1 MNDSVN
7 MQVFIRADED
17 QKCLSQITSTV
28 KPGSVLWCIASAAW
42 HKSIDTNEPAPVR
55 RWEQLVHML
64 IGQRRFK
71 RVGSD
76 LVRCAIARLRDARRL
91 VKGEL

>member
-1 MNDSVN
+1 MNETEN

-17 QKCLSQITSTV
+17 QKCLSKITSTA

-42 HKSIDTNEPAPVR
+42 HKSVDTNEPAPVR
-55 RWEQLVHML
+55 KWEQLVRML

-71 RVGSD
+71 KCD
-76 LVRCAIARLRDARRL
+76 NQLVRCAIARLRDARRL
-91 VKGEL
+91 MEGVL